1 MPLGKSMDCIIGLD
15 LGTTNVKAALVNQ
28 LGEVLASA
36 ARGCAMRSPRPGWV
50 EQEAEQVWQGAVECL
65 RAVAGRATA
74 VRVVGLCLSG
84 AMHSL
89 LPVDGQGTPL
99 APAMTWA
106 DQRAAEKVGVL
117 RAQTDA
123 HALYERTGCPLQALY
138 HPAKLR
144 WWVDEAPHI
153 ARQAALFAAIK
164 DWALFRLTEAWM
176 TDHSLASATGLQDT
190 CQFKWD
196 DEALRLAGIGPER
209 LPALVSTTTLAGEI
223 TPGAA
228 RLTDL
233 PAGLPVVIGAS
244 DGALANLGA
253 GAASPGQTAITVGTS
268 GAIRHVVSK
277 PRFDRR
283 ERTWCYAL
291 GQGRWLAGG
300 AINNAGLAVQWVRER
315 FFPDLE
321 GAEGYRQLMLQAE
334 RIAPGA
340 EGVFLLPYFTG
351 ERNPHWDTQ
360 ARALLSGLSFE
371 HTRAHVARAVL
382 EGVAF
387 CLADVWEALS
397 EAGGAEE
404 APSQVRLTGGVTQS
418 PVWGQIVAD
427 VLGVSLT
434 AVEAADASAVGAAML
449 GFHALQG
456 LPLEQMAGRVQT
468 GARYAPD
475 PDRYAFYRRR
485 HRLFQQ
491 LYRQLRAARR
501 TNRA

>member
-1 MPLGKSMDCIIGLD
+1 MDCMIGLD

-28 LGEVLASA
+28 EGEVLASA
-36 ARGCAMRSPRPGWV
+36 ARGCTMRSPRPGWV
-50 EQEAEQVWQGAVECL
+50 EQEAEQVWQGVVECL
-65 RAVAGRATA
+65 GAVAGQAIA
-74 VRVVGLCLSG
+74 ARVSGLCLSG

-89 LPVDGQGTPL
+89 LPVDAQGAPL
-99 APAMTWA
+99 AAAMTWA

-117 RAQTDA
+117 RAQTDT

-153 ARQAALFAAIK
+153 ARQAALFTAIK
-164 DWALFRLTEAWM
+164 DWVLFRLTGGWM

-190 CQFKWD
+190 RQLKWD
-196 DEALRLAGIGPER
+196 DEALRLAGVGQER
-209 LPALVSTTTLAGEI
+209 LPTLVSPTTLAGEI
-223 TPGAA
+223 TPEVA
-228 RLTDL
+228 RLTSL
-233 PAGLPVVIGAS
+233 PTGLPVVIGAS

-268 GAIRHVVSK
+268 GAIRLVVSS

-283 ERTWCYAL
+283 ERTWCYVL
-291 GQGRWLAGG
+291 KEGRWLAGG

-315 FFPDLE
+315 FFPDLQGE
-321 GAEGYRQLMLQAE
+321 QGYRQLMQQAE
-334 RIAPGA
+334 QVAPGA

-360 ARALLSGLSFE
+360 ARALIFGLSFE
-371 HTRAHVARAVL
+371 HTRAHIARAVL

-397 EAGGAEE
+397 EAEE
-404 APSQVRLTGGVTQS
+404 SPSQVRLTGGITQS
-418 PVWGQIVAD
+418 PVWAQVVAD

-434 AVEAADASAVGAAML
+434 AVETADASAVGAAML
-449 GFHALQG
+449 GFHALHG
-456 LPLEQMAGRVQT
+456 LSLEQMAGRVQS
-468 GARYAPD
+468 GASYTPNPERHT
-475 PDRYAFYRRR
+475 FYRRR
-485 HRLFQQ
+485 HRLFQE
-491 LYRQLRAARR
+491 LYRQLSAVGRERGS
-501 TNRA
+501 